1 MVKKANLLPSSR
13 SFMWRNPVQRSVI
26 TVSFLIDAPGII
38 LFGGSRLE
46 QLTAFLEFEWIFG
59 IGVAFVI
66 LLMIIFYVV
75 FPYDKDLKDVP
86 LD

>member
-1 MVKKANLLPSSR
+1 MIS
-13 SFMWRNPVQRSVI
+13 I
-26 TVSFLIDAPGII
+26 SFLIDTQGVI

-59 IGVAFVI
+59 IGVVFVI

-75 FPYDKDLKDVP
+75 YPYDKEMKDVP

>member
-1 MVKKANLLPSSR
+1 MDS
-13 SFMWRNPVQRSVI
+13 
-26 TVSFLIDAPGII
+26 PGVI

-75 FPYDKDLKDVP
+75 YPYDKDLKDVP

>member
-1 MVKKANLLPSSR
+1 VGKFCSEEFSDYGK
-13 SFMWRNPVQRSVI
+13 
-26 TVSFLIDAPGII
+26 FLWAHRGSI

-66 LLMIIFYVV
+66 LLMTIFYVV
-75 FPYDKDLKDVP
+75 YPYDKDRKDVP

>member
-1 MVKKANLLPSSR
+1 VAKSDSEEFSDYGK
-13 SFMWRNPVQRSVI
+13 
-26 TVSFLIDAPGII
+26 FLWAHRGVI
-38 LFGGSRLE
+38 LFGGSRVE

-59 IGVAFVI
+59 LGVAFVI

-75 FPYDKDLKDVP
+75 YPYDKDLKDVP

>member
-1 MVKKANLLPSSR
+1 M
-13 SFMWRNPVQRSVI
+13 QRSPSI
-26 TVSFLIDAPGII
+26 TVSFIIDAPGII

-46 QLTAFLEFEWIFG
+46 QSIAFLEFEWIFG

-66 LLMIIFYVV
+66 LLMILFYVV
-75 FPYDKDLKDVP
+75 YPYDKDLKELP